1 MGQNIYIRPLM
12 PRAQLAERQERIKD
26 GLLKSGMALDEIRDL
41 MWYDVSLE
49 DQFRGPQVDDT
60 HEGDDGKH
68 WNPEPFVNPKAT
80 KTETQPIG
88 DKKLS
93 RAERYRLRKGDGNP

>member
-49 DQFRGPQVDDT
+49 DQFRGPQVDSDE
-60 HEGDDGKH
+60 HM
-68 WNPEPFVNPKAT
+68 EPFVNPKAT